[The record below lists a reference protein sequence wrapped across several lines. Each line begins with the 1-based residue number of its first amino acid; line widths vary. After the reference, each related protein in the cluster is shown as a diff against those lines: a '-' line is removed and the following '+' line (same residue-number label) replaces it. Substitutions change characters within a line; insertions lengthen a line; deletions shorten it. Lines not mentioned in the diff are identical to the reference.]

1 MNKNALPKKWLLLVS
16 NCCQKLAVP
25 YNLWKNTR
33 LQLFPEINH
42 STWKNGWLK
51 LILQKNPVHLKEW
64 ITGYKCSLQ
73 RKWRNTLKN
82 GQLQSAFWK
91 KTLQLCFCSMFKT
104 TWRKSSN
111 PVLLSRPVEKI
122 SMVDWLL
129 RFYSKFVSKKK
140 FLQNLYSRL
149 KF

>member
-91 KTLQLCFCSMFKT
+91 KRSNYVSVPCSKRWDRNRQIQFCY
-104 TWRKSSN
+104 
-111 PVLLSRPVEKI
+111 PV
-122 SMVDWLL
+122 
-129 RFYSKFVSKKK
+129 
-140 FLQNLYSRL
+140 RL
-149 KF
+149 KRSLWLTDFYVFIVNL